1 MELTKITRSKSFE
14 MTNGFGLKIW
24 DKIGAEMSINPTDDP
39 KQGYKTMDD
48 LIEEVHK
55 ESYKEFSIVADNVP
69 VPEVQVEKPLDKIS
83 GYIQVI
89 ELTQSVPA
97 LERFKPRVEKEN
109 NTELTEAY
117 NKQLQILNKK

>member
-69 VPEVQVEKPLDKIS
+69 VPEVQVTKTPLQSMIEAITTCTEVSTLKTFEKLAKSKPEFQKAYDNRLK
-83 GYIQVI
+83 
-89 ELTQSVPA
+89 ELQ
-97 LERFKPRVEKEN
+97 
-109 NTELTEAY
+109 
-117 NKQLQILNKK
+117 Q

>member
-69 VPEVQVEKPLDKIS
+69 VPEVQVEKEPKAHPDTEQIDNCET
-83 GYIQVI
+83 VE
-89 ELTQSVPA
+89 ELKEFEVYVSN
-97 LERFKPRVEKEN
+97 KPVLKA
-109 NTELTEAY
+109 AY
-117 NKQLQILNKK
+117 FIKLAKLIKDGRE

>member
-24 DKIGAEMSINPTDDP
+24 DKIGAEMSINPLDDP

-89 ELTQSVPA
+89 ELTRNITA
-97 LERFKPRVEKEN
+97 LERFKARVEKEN

-117 NKQLQILNKK
+117 NKQLAILNKH